1 MYLEME
7 RKRKFCF
14 VQTTAIRTSKNGFN
28 DFIVLLSMSRQK
40 RRINGK
46 YNKPVHGKKQL
57 LLVYQYN

>member
-14 VQTTAIRTSKNGFN
+14 VQTAAIRTSKNGFN

-40 RRINGK
+40 RKINGK
-46 YNKPVHGKKQL
+46 YNKTRTWEKAIVACLPI
-57 LLVYQYN
+57 